1 VNHLASSSGGSAAIG
16 AVVWI
21 VIIAVYWAP
30 TIAAAISR
38 KHNLGVI
45 AVWNLFAFFF
55 GFPWIMAW
63 VKVAEKPQPP
73 TVVYGGYGPQPGF
86 QPPQSY
92 GQPPQLPVQPQAR
105 DDATPR

>member
-63 VKVAEKPQPP
+63 VKVAEKPPATPQY
-73 TVVYGGYGPQPGF
+73 VVPPGF
-86 QPPQSY
+86 QPPQFY
-92 GQPPQLPVQPQAR
+92 GQPPQLPIQPQPQAR
-105 DDATPR
+105 DQWPQP

>member
-1 VNHLASSSGGSAAIG
+1 MHVVASSSGGSAALG

-21 VIIAVYWAP
+21 VIIALYWAP
-30 TIAAAISR
+30 TIAGAISR

-63 VKVAEKPQPP
+63 VKVAEKPQQPV
-73 TVVYGGYGPQPGF
+73 VVYGGYAPPPGF
-86 QPPQSY
+86 QPPQHY
-92 GQPPQLPVQPQAR
+92 GPPQLPVQPLPQAR
-105 DDATPR
+105 DDTPR